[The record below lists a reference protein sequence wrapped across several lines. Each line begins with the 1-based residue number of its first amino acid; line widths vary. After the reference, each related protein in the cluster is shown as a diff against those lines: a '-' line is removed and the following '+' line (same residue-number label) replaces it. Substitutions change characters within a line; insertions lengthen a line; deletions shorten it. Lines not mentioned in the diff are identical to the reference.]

1 MYAILLLRLGWC
13 FWLLLVTKTNMQDF
27 DPSLAASLESLA
39 HRHNVATLSL
49 FYRYYLGRCY
59 SEMVQPVPL
68 RFSRGR
74 STRYPDRLH
83 DFSVTIPRCYKGV
96 YVNSFFPRTARL
108 WNSLHIEWFPLTY
121 DLSGFKSRINRHLLT
136 VGSLWRD
143 FPECFNR
150 FVFLFLVTPCL
161 AVSVQPFME
170 WIPFEKKFHFLLAWA
185 LKQVFFSFWL
195 FIASLLRLLVL

>member
-27 DPSLAASLESLA
+27 DPSVAASLESLA

-49 FYRYYLGRCY
+49 FYRYYFGRCY

-83 DFSVTIPRCYKGV
+83 DFSATIPRCYKGV

-108 WNSLHIEWFPLTY
+108 
-121 DLSGFKSRINRHLLT
+121 
-136 VGSLWRD
+136 
-143 FPECFNR
+143 
-150 FVFLFLVTPCL
+150 
-161 AVSVQPFME
+161 
-170 WIPFEKKFHFLLAWA
+170 
-185 LKQVFFSFWL
+185 
-195 FIASLLRLLVL
+195 